1 MSEPYITEF
10 INHGHKPDEHW
21 QNRTEDGFLECQNC
35 TAICGDESA
44 RQVCPKAEMIHVSVM
59 RREINMLLENF
70 AEIKSG
76 KKIKKKVTQMFKR
89 DIRRLTEMEVE
100 ERVKALNEAFKPKP
114 KWLPHFIWSG
124 MKSALLKKGVSIRT
138 EI

>member
-1 MSEPYITEF
+1 MRQEELKEF
-10 INHGHKPDEHW
+10 IDHGHVPDKADTFINDSFIECK
-21 QNRTEDGFLECQNC
+21 NCPAIVGED
-35 TAICGDESA
+35 SA
-44 RQVCPKAEMIHVSVM
+44 RTVCPKAEMIHVSVM

-70 AEIKSG
+70 GDIKSG

-89 DIRRLTEMEVE
+89 DIRRLTEQEVE

-124 MKSALLKKGVSIRT
+124 MKSALLKRGVRIRT